1 MKNLRPKP
9 DMTDQNK
16 LKAWIESN
24 CPLLWSLLNTKAQRT
39 LPGGLF
45 EYIAVGSPFLIEL
58 GRNNLVSFERHLK
71 KLNTLCGRKT
81 VSDNYRR
88 DLSGVDSA
96 GRVDELYFEIALCAS
111 VGKFSG
117 KLKLHPPT
125 GKGTYSDCCFYVNS
139 FEIYGEVKRYLDP
152 FPHIEK
158 PGDVLSEKAPY
169 TRSIAKRALDGKPD
183 GTARPRSM
191 DLGSKL
197 RDVHKQFPEGTLNI
211 LFVFNCSLAEPKQD
225 LTQAL
230 FGEAN
235 FFNNEAQF
243 ILKSDGLFYL
253 DEWRNISACSI
264 ASLSPEI
271 GVIFPF
277 IWKNPRAQSEIPMSV
292 LEALS

>member
-1 MKNLRPKP
+1 
-9 DMTDQNK
+9 MTDQK
-16 LKAWIESN
+16 KRSAWIESN

-39 LPGGLF
+39 LPGGLV
-45 EYIAVGSPFLIEL
+45 EYIAVASPSLIEL
-58 GRNNLVSFERHLK
+58 GRNNLVSLDWHLK
-71 KLNTLCGRKT
+71 KLNTLCGWKT

-88 DLSGVDSA
+88 DLSGVHSA
-96 GRVDELYFEIALCAS
+96 DRVDELYFEIALCAS
-111 VGKFSG
+111 VGRFSG

-158 PGDVLSEKAPY
+158 PGEVLSQKAPY
-169 TRSIAKRALDGKPD
+169 TRSIAKRA
-183 GTARPRSM
+183 M

-211 LFVFNCSLAEPKQD
+211 LFVFNCSLAELRQD

-230 FGEAN
+230 FGKAN
-235 FFNNEAQF
+235 FFNNEAKF
-243 ILKSDGLFYL
+243 ILKPDGLFYL
-253 DEWRNISACSI
+253 DEWRNISACSL
-264 ASLSPEI
+264 ASLNPEI

-277 IWKNPRAQSEIPMSV
+277 MWKNPRAESKIPMPV